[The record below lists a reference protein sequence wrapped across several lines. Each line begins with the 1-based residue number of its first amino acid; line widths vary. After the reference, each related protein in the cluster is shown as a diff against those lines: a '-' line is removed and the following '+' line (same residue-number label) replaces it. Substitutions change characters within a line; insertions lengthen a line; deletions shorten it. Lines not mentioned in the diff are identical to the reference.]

1 MARFVARL
9 SLASLRAHWR
19 PRASRTREGV
29 ARAFGPVFIVLIF
42 VLLLAG
48 AVFLYDAETHPLT
61 ANAAQVLIGSVCV
74 AFSLLLIFFVV
85 REGRR

>member
-1 MARFVARL
+1 
-9 SLASLRAHWR
+9 
-19 PRASRTREGV
+19 
-29 ARAFGPVFIVLIF
+29 VLIF

-48 AVFLYDAETHPLT
+48 AVFLDDAETHPLT

-85 REGRR
+85 REGHR